1 MDDVTVTR
9 VLSSR
14 LAGCVPKNYARSIR
28 TATATRAAPSTED
41 AEKQSPPEFR
51 RRLDLPDSATVVYPL
66 SETVSALLASYLH
79 PEGPDNREQAIVSSL
94 KQLLWHSPKHWD
106 IPIRGVVVVRNES
119 VVAKVI
125 TGDSSDTTECTTTQN
140 LAERA
145 PDIPAPRTHGL
156 IRFGPF
162 RVIFMSYIPDMTL
175 AQVWPSLSHK
185 EKVSIQQQLNDIFC
199 RIRTLHKDDGNEL
212 RGVNGEGVKEYSV
225 DECARWKGISTVRGF
240 SDLQFS
246 ACHHGSKIY
255 IKFLRSFLA
264 DKSATVHGSVFT
276 HGDVRREN
284 ITVKRNPFQQ
294 RLCGHWYYRLGG

>member
-1 MDDVTVTR
+1 RTR
-9 VLSSR
+9 SR

-225 DECARWKGISTVRGF
+225 DNVLAGKVSPQSEGLVTYNSQHATMAARYISNSSVLSLQIRVLPCT
-240 SDLQFS
+240 DL
-246 ACHHGSKIY
+246 C
-255 IKFLRSFLA
+255 LLM
-264 DKSATVHGSVFT
+264 VM
-276 HGDVRREN
+276 
-284 ITVKRNPFQQ
+284 
-294 RLCGHWYYRLGG
+294 